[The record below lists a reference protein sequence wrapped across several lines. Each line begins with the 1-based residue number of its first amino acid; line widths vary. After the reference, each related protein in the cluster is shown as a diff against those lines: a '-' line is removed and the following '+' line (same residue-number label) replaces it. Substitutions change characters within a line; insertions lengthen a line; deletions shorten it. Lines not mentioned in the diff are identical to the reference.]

1 MAHHQLQV
9 LVSESLYDRIQEAAR
24 RSNVPMAVWVH
35 QAIEERLE
43 REFRRS
49 SEEALE
55 AMRKLDA
62 PTADIDDMI
71 AEIASGRA

>member
-1 MAHHQLQV
+1 
-9 LVSESLYDRIQEAAR
+9 
-24 RSNVPMAVWVH
+24 MAVWVRE
-35 QAIEERLE
+35 AIEERLE
-43 REFRRS
+43 RELRRS

-55 AMRKLDA
+55 ALSKLDA

>member
-9 LVSESLYDRIQEAAR
+9 SVSESLYDRIREAAR
-24 RSNVPMAVWVH
+24 RSNVPTAVWVRE
-35 QAIEERLE
+35 AIEERLE

-55 AMRKLDA
+55 AMCKLDA
-62 PTADIDDMI
+62 PTADIDDML
-71 AEIASGRA
+71 AEIAAGRA